1 MAVLNANDM
10 GGPTLLRSVELEE
23 GISERRFRND
33 IEYYAKYSVVS
44 TEIRKDDIGF
54 FQVHT
59 AVSARRP
66 SSAHVHDS
74 IKILF

>member
-23 GISERRFRND
+23 GISKRRFTID

-44 TEIRKDDIGF
+44 TELRKDNIGF

-59 AVSARRP
+59 AVSARP

-74 IKILF
+74 IKTIF